1 MAGKVENAKLDSR
14 TARSRLKRGRQPH
27 WQALAIEGLTMHLG
41 WQCWKG
47 EAAGRWLLR
56 RYIGKRISAKGKAVA
71 RYCTSTLGLADD
83 AALADGERVL
93 SYEQAD
99 EKARAMVAAPNG
111 GGKIKRLTV
120 RKALEIYIEHK
131 RNSLERRRA
140 GGTDSYR
147 AEPAKPE
154 INR

>member
-1 MAGKVENAKLDSR
+1 M
-14 TARSRLKRGRQPH
+14 
-27 WQALAIEGLTMHLG
+27 
-41 WQCWKG
+41 
-47 EAAGRWLLR
+47 
-56 RYIGKRISAKGKAVA
+56 
-71 RYCTSTLGLADD
+71 
-83 AALADGERVL
+83 L

-99 EKARAMVAAPNG
+99 AKARAMVAAPNG

-147 AEPAKPE
+147 AEPARNK
-154 INR
+154 